1 MANRNNFWS
10 NSNFN
15 YRANSNFSRR
25 TSSSSSSSNGASE
38 AVRASLSKMYKNV
51 DGENRLK
58 GILFSKLIRDTN
70 EIINKANTTK
80 QNTKI

>member
-25 TSSSSSSSNGASE
+25 SSNSSSSSNGASE

>member
-1 MANRNNFWS
+1 MANWNNFWS

-25 TSSSSSSSNGASE
+25 SSSSSSSSNGASE

>member
-1 MANRNNFWS
+1 MTNRNNFWS

-25 TSSSSSSSNGASE
+25 SSSSSSSSNGASE

>member
-25 TSSSSSSSNGASE
+25 SSSSSSSSNGASE
-38 AVRASLSKMYKNV
+38 AVRASLSRMYKCV
-51 DGENRLK
+51 DGKNKLK
-58 GILFSKLIRDTN
+58 GHLFSKLIRDTN

>member
-1 MANRNNFWS
+1 MC
-10 NSNFN
+10 
-15 YRANSNFSRR
+15 
-25 TSSSSSSSNGASE
+25 
-38 AVRASLSKMYKNV
+38 KMYKNV